1 MEKVENITTDKLWG
15 VINEN
20 TQLKQE
26 NYYLRVKLSQIQTI
40 LDEYKAYSAK

>member
-1 MEKVENITTDKLWG
+1 MDKEGVDRMWS

-26 NYYLRVKLSQIQTI
+26 NYYLKVKMKEIQKLVQNI
-40 LDEYKAYSAK
+40 DIYE